1 MTLEAYEGR
10 AVYRI
15 LTADEVARI
24 DRLKA
29 QYPNGKSAIL
39 PALWILQHRLG
50 VLTAEGMA
58 EVGRALDLPPGPVEA
73 VASFYSM
80 FFFKPH
86 GKYVVEMCTNISCL
100 VRGSGAVMRR
110 LEDQL
115 GVRAG
120 GTTADGLCTL
130 LEVECLGACG
140 GAPAAQV
147 NHRFVENLTVEKV
160 DALVEDMKAGRLPQH
175 PFATGEEAARQ
186 ETLVDLANP
195 GANRVPLP
203 ANGAGGLVM
212 DLVKGS
218 HLLVSTESEHPAER
232 GYREPTTNTSTVEQ
246 RVDSPPEDPL

>member
-1 MTLEAYEGR
+1 MTLEPYQGNAE
-10 AVYRI
+10 YRI

-24 DRLKA
+24 EAIMQR
-29 QYPNGKSAIL
+29 YPNPKSAIL
-39 PALWILQHRLG
+39 PALWVLQHRLG
-50 VLTAEGMA
+50 ILTAESMA
-58 EVGRALDLPPGPVEA
+58 EVGRVLNLPPGPVEA

-100 VRGSGAVMRR
+100 VQGSGPVMRR
-110 LEDQL
+110 LEERL
-115 GVRAG
+115 GIRAG

-147 NHRFVENLTVEKV
+147 NHRFVENLTAEKV
-160 DALVEDMKAGRLPQH
+160 DVLVEDMKAGRLPQH
-175 PFATGEEAARQ
+175 QFATGEATAGQ

-203 ANGAGGLVM
+203 ANGAGGVVM

-218 HLLVSTESEHPAER
+218 HLLVSTESDHPAER
-232 GYREPTTNTSTVEQ
+232 GYRAPA
-246 RVDSPPEDPL
+246 

>member
-1 MTLEAYEGR
+1 MSLEVYEGR
-10 AVYRI
+10 AEYKV
-15 LTADEVARI
+15 LTAEEVARVEAVKQ
-24 DRLKA
+24 R
-29 QYPNGKSAIL
+29 YPHSKSAIL

-50 VLTAEGMA
+50 ILSAEGMA
-58 EVGRALDLPPGPVEA
+58 EIGRVLELPPGPVEA

-86 GKYVVEMCTNISCL
+86 GRYVVEMCTNISCL
-100 VRGSGAVMRR
+100 VQGSGPVLRR
-110 LEDQL
+110 LEERL

-120 GTTADGLCTL
+120 TTTPDGLCTL

-175 PFATGEEAARQ
+175 PFVTGQETADR

-203 ANGAGGLVM
+203 GNGAGGPIM

-218 HLLVSTESEHPAER
+218 HLLVSTESDHPAER
-232 GYREPTTNTSTVEQ
+232 GYREPA
-246 RVDSPPEDPL
+246 PEEGPR

>member
-1 MTLEAYEGR
+1 MTLE
-10 AVYRI
+10 VYQGTAEYKI
-15 LTADEVARI
+15 LTAEEIAQIEAVRAR
-24 DRLKA
+24 
-29 QYPNGKSAIL
+29 YPDGKSAIL

-50 VLTAEGMA
+50 ILTAESMA
-58 EVGRALDLPPGPVEA
+58 EVGRALNLPPGPVEA

-86 GKYVVEMCTNISCL
+86 GKYVLEMCTNISCL
-100 VRGSGAVMRR
+100 VRGSGGILRR
-110 LEDQL
+110 FEERL

-120 GTTADGLCTL
+120 GTTPDGLCTL

-147 NHRFVENLTVEKV
+147 NHRFVEDLTSEKV
-160 DALVEDMKAGRLPQH
+160 DALVDDMKAGRLPQH
-175 PFATGEEAARQ
+175 PMATGADAAGR
-186 ETLVDLANP
+186 ETVVDLANP

-232 GYREPTTNTSTVEQ
+232 GYREPKIN
-246 RVDSPPEDPL
+246 SPAPAEGPLSAT

>member
-1 MTLEAYEGR
+1 MTLEVYEGK
-10 AVYRI
+10 ADYRV
-15 LTADEVARI
+15 LSADEVGKIEAVKVR
-24 DRLKA
+24 
-29 QYPNGKSAIL
+29 YPNPKSAIL

-50 VLTAEGMA
+50 ILTAEGMA
-58 EVGRALDLPPGPVEA
+58 EVARVLDLPPGPVEA

-86 GKYVVEMCTNISCL
+86 GKYVFEMCTNISCL
-100 VRGSGAVMRR
+100 VQGAGPVLRR
-110 LEDQL
+110 LEERL

-120 GTTADGLCTL
+120 GTTPDGLCTL

-147 NHRFVENLTVEKV
+147 NHRFVENLTAEKV
-160 DALVEDMKAGRLPQH
+160 DQLVEDMKAGRLPQH
-175 PFATGEEAARQ
+175 PFATGEEAASR

-203 ANGAGGLVM
+203 SGGAGGMVM

-232 GYREPTTNTSTVEQ
+232 GYREPAA
-246 RVDSPPEDPL
+246 PPAAENPA

>member
-1 MTLEAYEGR
+1 MTLETYQDR
-10 AVYRI
+10 AEYSI
-15 LTADEVARI
+15 LTAAEVAEI
-24 DRLKA
+24 EVVKA
-29 QYPNGKSAIL
+29 RYPHAKSAIL

-50 VLTAEGMA
+50 ILTAEGMA
-58 EVGRALDLPPGPVEA
+58 EVARVLDLPPGPVEA

-100 VRGSGAVMRR
+100 VQGSGPVMRR
-110 LEDQL
+110 FEERL

-120 GTTADGLCTL
+120 TTTADGLCTL

-147 NHRFVENLTVEKV
+147 NHRFVENLTVGKV

-175 PFATGEEAARQ
+175 PFATGEEAAAR

-203 ANGAGGLVM
+203 SDGAGGVVM

-218 HLLVSTESEHPAER
+218 HVLVSTGSEHPAER
-232 GYREPTTNTSTVEQ
+232 GYREPAAAPVAPAEGSA
-246 RVDSPPEDPL
+246 